1 MGHQKQGKEI
11 PFLKVSIIKSP
22 SKVIHQEIINGWQ
35 LVFIIEAYMAL
46 TIGFASENILIKK
59 GKSNLIG
66 KYKSV
71 LCMCA
76 NVCRDRG
83 GNCWAVV
90 CVCTNV
96 WRDRGGNCWAQCMYL
111 LLKIMTL
118 YIYK

>member
-1 MGHQKQGKEI
+1 MRMGAPKARKRNSI
-11 PFLKVSIIKSP
+11 FKISIIKPP

-35 LVFIIEAYMAL
+35 LVFIMEAYMAL

-90 CVCTNV
+90 CVCANV
-96 WRDRGGNCWAQCMYL
+96 WRDRSGNCWAQCRYL

-118 YIYK
+118 